1 MGILKTAVSKRGEK
15 QPSPSKSSAPAEPEA
30 PTKAEAKAGSAGPSA
45 DDLVRVREI
54 LFGND
59 LAEQKNELAALE
71 GKLKDQFDR
80 AEAQLQQHLADA
92 SEAMNNRLASVERSI
107 GSKLNE
113 FSTRLR
119 TEADQRVENQKRF
132 EEQLANQRAE
142 LDAVVGELREGAR
155 EAEADLRNQLL
166 AQGSLLSSSIQK
178 HHEEALSRMSDT
190 QSEMR
195 RSKVDRSTV
204 ADMFA
209 TFAEKLREDVE

>member
-1 MGILKTAVSKRGEK
+1 MGILKTAAGKRGEK
-15 QPSPSKSSAPAEPEA
+15 KPAKNINTEPEVA
-30 PTKAEAKAGSAGPSA
+30 AKADAQAGPTP

-54 LFGND
+54 LFGSD
-59 LAEQKNELAALE
+59 LAEQKNEIAALE

-80 AEAQLQQHLADA
+80 AEAQLMQHLADA
-92 SEAMNNRLASVERSI
+92 SEAMTNRLASVERSI

-119 TEADQRVENQKRF
+119 TEADQRVESQKRF
-132 EEQLANQRAE
+132 EEQLATQKTE
-142 LDAVVGELREGAR
+142 IDLVVGELRESAR

-178 HHEEALSRMSDT
+178 HHEEALGRMDQT

-204 ADMFA
+204 ADLFA
-209 TFAEKLREDVE
+209 NFAEKLREDAE